1 MADDP
6 SGRAPD
12 EADPTPP
19 SSSTPPPNAGQ
30 NWAPPPDY
38 GQQQSYGQQ
47 YGYGQSQY
55 NAYAAM
61 AFWIQRMGTPEGP
74 YNYADLAAQAR
85 SGNIRATTLVH
96 RADTS
101 DGSWFTA
108 GDIPGIFSDK
118 DWLTTL
124 LISFFLGQLGIDRFL
139 LGYTTLGVL
148 KLITCGG
155 CGLWWLIDV
164 ILVATGGMT
173 DADGRP
179 LRRT

>member
-1 MADDP
+1 MTDDN
-6 SGRAPD
+6 SGRGP
-12 EADPTPP
+12 ADPNQPPPTPGQ
-19 SSSTPPPNAGQ
+19 SWTPPPGA
-30 NWAPPPDY
+30 D
-38 GQQQSYGQQ
+38 QQQSYGQQ
-47 YGYGQSQY
+47 YGYGYGQSPY

-61 AFWIQRMGTPEGP
+61 TFWISRMGTQDGP
-74 YNYADLAAQAR
+74 YTYADMAAQAR
-85 SGNIRATTLVH
+85 SGSLRANTLVH

-101 DGSWFTA
+101 EGSWFTA
-108 GDIPGIFSDK
+108 GDIPGVFSDK

-164 ILVATGGMT
+164 ILVATGSMT

>member
-1 MADDP
+1 MTDYN
-6 SGRAPD
+6 SGQGSTQG
-12 EADPTPP
+12 PTPP
-19 SSSTPPPNAGQ
+19 P
-30 NWAPPPDY
+30 
-38 GQQQSYGQQ
+38 SYGQQ
-47 YGYGQSQY
+47 YGYGQNQY
-55 NAYAAM
+55 GSYASM
-61 AFWIQRMGTPEGP
+61 TFWISRMGAQEGP
-74 YNYADLAAQAR
+74 YSYADMAAQAK

-96 RADTS
+96 RADTTE
-101 DGSWFTA
+101 GSWFTA
-108 GDIPGIFSDK
+108 ADIPGIFSDK

-124 LISFFLGQLGIDRFL
+124 LISFFLGQLGIDRFF

-164 ILVATGGMT
+164 ILLATGGMT